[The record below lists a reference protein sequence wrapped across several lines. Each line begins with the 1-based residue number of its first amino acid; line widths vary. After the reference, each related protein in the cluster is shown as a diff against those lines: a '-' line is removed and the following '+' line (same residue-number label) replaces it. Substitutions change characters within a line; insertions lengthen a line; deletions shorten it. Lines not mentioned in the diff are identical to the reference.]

1 MPLPFSH
8 FIRVFIDDV
17 ELMGVCSIHEQ
28 FCRVPNEPMFVT
40 LEGYQV
46 PGDGFDT
53 KPYVI
58 YRSSIND
65 VLRYLIHLEGRLIK
79 TSDNTHYYYT
89 DDYATAADVEL
100 VRQGSPTSRLA
111 VVTGI
116 FRQYEAKGYTEP
128 FYQDGE
134 WWAFPPNGVMP
145 VALKNS

>member
-8 FIRVFIDDV
+8 FIRVFINGV

-28 FCRVPNEPMFVT
+28 FCRVPSEPMFVT

-65 VLRYLIHLEGRLIK
+65 ALRYLIHLEGRLIK

-89 DDYATAADVEL
+89 DEYATAADVEL
-100 VRQGSPTSRLA
+100 ARQGSPTSHLPMATSLFQR
-111 VVTGI
+111 
-116 FRQYEAKGYTEP
+116 YEAEGYTDP
-128 FYQDGE
+128 FYQDRE
-134 WWAFPPNGVMP
+134 WWAFPPNGVIP
-145 VALKNS
+145 VVLKNN